1 MNIEQ
6 VERLLDELSANM
18 LADDEG
24 TIPVFRYSDELIAHM
39 NETETTDPTEARD
52 THRACEGDGTVL
64 DSSGSDVHGTEKR
77 VRLSPG
83 TVRLVCRDRVCRAWA
98 T

>member
-24 TIPVFRYSDELIAHM
+24 TIPVFRCSDELIAHM

-52 THRACEGDGTVL
+52 SLNDLLL
-64 DSSGSDVHGTEKR
+64 DHLARCGVW
-77 VRLSPG
+77 VPG
-83 TVRLVCRDRVCRAWA
+83 KAS
-98 T
+98 